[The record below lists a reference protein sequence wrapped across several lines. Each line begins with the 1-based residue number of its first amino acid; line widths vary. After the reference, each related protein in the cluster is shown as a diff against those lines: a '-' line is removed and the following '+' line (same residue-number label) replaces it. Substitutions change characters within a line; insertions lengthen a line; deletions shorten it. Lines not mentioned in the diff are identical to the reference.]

1 MAKISAICNKG
12 IRLKV
17 INWTRNDFYKILAG
31 AFSSLGIQPRLAEL
45 GVLRGENAMVMYQ
58 IMQPSHMTLVD
69 SWLALPPL
77 PQLGAYSPFD
87 KLPSWVSDPDVFAD
101 YFGGSMREQTTFDA
115 LYESCCERFKAI
127 SNIRM
132 LRASTAVAF
141 ESLKAE
147 GARFECVYVDANH
160 QYEWVLRDLM
170 LYQELVSPDGCIMLN
185 DCAFSNDGMLQ
196 NLGVLEAVA
205 HFIKRSP
212 FRPIAMTV
220 GAFADLILVREGS
233 RLEDICDQLFV
244 AADVNWV
251 EVPDQ
256 LLGAAKVVTGARRF
270 NVSFI

>member
-1 MAKISAICNKG
+1 MVSITAICDEEVL
-12 IRLKV
+12 LKV
-17 INWTRNDFYKILAG
+17 VNWTRNDFYKILAA
-31 AFSSLGIQPRLAEL
+31 AFSSLGNQPRLAEL

-58 IMQPSHMTLVD
+58 TMQPSHMTLVD

-77 PQLGAYSPFD
+77 PQLGAYSPFE
-87 KLPSWVSDPDVFAD
+87 KLPNWVSDPDVFAD
-101 YFGGSMREQTTFDA
+101 YFGGSMREQDTFDA
-115 LYESCCERFKAI
+115 LYEICCERFKAI
-127 SNIRM
+127 SNVRL
-132 LRASTAVAF
+132 LRESTEIAF
-141 ESLKAE
+141 ETLKAE

-185 DCAFSNDGMLQ
+185 DCAFSNDGMRQ

-233 RLEDICDQLFV
+233 RLEDLCDQLFV
-244 AADVNWV
+244 ASDVNWV

-256 LLGAAKVVTGARRF
+256 LLGAAKVVTGARKL

>member
-1 MAKISAICNKG
+1 MAKIAVICDEG

-17 INWTRNDFYKILAG
+17 INWTRNDFYKILAA
-31 AFSSLGIQPRLAEL
+31 AFSSLGIQPRLTEL

-69 SWLALPPL
+69 SWLALPLL

-115 LYESCCERFKAI
+115 LYESCCERFKAT
-127 SNIRM
+127 SNVRM
-132 LRASTAVAF
+132 LRASTEVAF
-141 ESLKAE
+141 EALKAE

-233 RLEDICDQLFV
+233 RLENTCDQLFV
-244 AADVNWV
+244 ASDVNWV